1 MNDIKIKQNKK
12 GSIKTIDKR
21 LLNKQKIK
29 ENIIEIK
36 DKKENDEENNST
48 NYAINKITSVMSSS
62 PQNIY
67 NFNKNGINNLK
78 TTKSN
83 IQKLKEYSIKLQS
96 KRKIKKRAK
105 NIEKIR
111 NSTQKISTKSIKNTD
126 KAMLLSQKTSK
137 KMVRANKR
145 TIQTTK
151 IMAKKAMQGI
161 KTAIKT
167 TISTIKTIVSGTKA
181 IIAGIIAG
189 GWIAILIIVI
199 ICLIAM
205 ISSSVFGI
213 FFAGEKNSSYM
224 INNGIKEGITL
235 EKVIADLN
243 TEFIQKITKIQNE
256 NPYDEYEINSNRA
269 EWKEILAV
277 YSVKVTGGD
286 NKKEVITLDDSKIK
300 SLKEIFWDMNEISY
314 DKEETTYEKNIADG
328 SKNNVT
334 KIKLHISVNGKK
346 AIDMVDKY
354 NFTLEQRQQ
363 LNELL
368 KDEYSKMWTSVIY
381 GNSVGNNDIVEVAR
395 KYLGNVGGQPFWS
408 WYGFK
413 SRVEWCA
420 CFVSFCAN
428 ECRLH

>member
-83 IQKLKEYSIKLQS
+83 IQKLKEYSIILQS

-137 KMVRANKR
+137 KKARANKR

-151 IMAKKAMQGI
+151 IMAK
-161 KTAIKT
+161 
-167 TISTIKTIVSGTKA
+167 
-181 IIAGIIAG
+181 
-189 GWIAILIIVI
+189 
-199 ICLIAM
+199 
-205 ISSSVFGI
+205 
-213 FFAGEKNSSYM
+213 
-224 INNGIKEGITL
+224 
-235 EKVIADLN
+235 
-243 TEFIQKITKIQNE
+243 
-256 NPYDEYEINSNRA
+256 
-269 EWKEILAV
+269 
-277 YSVKVTGGD
+277 
-286 NKKEVITLDDSKIK
+286 
-300 SLKEIFWDMNEISY
+300 
-314 DKEETTYEKNIADG
+314 
-328 SKNNVT
+328 
-334 KIKLHISVNGKK
+334 
-346 AIDMVDKY
+346 
-354 NFTLEQRQQ
+354 
-363 LNELL
+363 
-368 KDEYSKMWTSVIY
+368 
-381 GNSVGNNDIVEVAR
+381 
-395 KYLGNVGGQPFWS
+395 
-408 WYGFK
+408 
-413 SRVEWCA
+413 
-420 CFVSFCAN
+420 
-428 ECRLH
+428 